1 MHGFWAAL
9 LIGAIAGLIDV
20 APMIARGSGVRANIS
35 AFVHWLALGL
45 VIPYLHWG
53 LAPWLTGLLAAELLA
68 LPIIAIVTEEEP
80 GAWLPIGVMSALLG
94 ALVGW
99 AGSVWV
105 A

>member
-1 MHGFWAAL
+1 MHGFWTAL
-9 LIGAIAGLIDV
+9 LIGAVAGALDV
-20 APMIARGSGVRANIS
+20 APMVARGSGARANAS
-35 AFVHWLALGL
+35 AFVHWLVLGL

-53 LAPWLTGLLAAELLA
+53 FAPWLTGLIAAELLA
-68 LPIIAIVTEEEP
+68 LPVIVMVSEEEP
-80 GAWLPIGVMSALLG
+80 GAWLPIGAMSAVLG

>member
-1 MHGFWAAL
+1 
-9 LIGAIAGLIDV
+9 LIDV
-20 APMIARGSGVRANIS
+20 APMIARGSSARANIS

-45 VIPYLHWG
+45 LIPYLHWG
-53 LAPWLTGLLAAELLA
+53 LTPRLTGLLAAELLA
-68 LPIIAIVTEEEP
+68 VPIIVIVTEEEP

-99 AGSVWV
+99 AGAVWV